1 MQHRFNNQMPTG
13 PSISCSRRLCSWRLC
28 SWRFCSWLSAVVFLV
43 MAASTMGSSP
53 AAAQDVPIDGWKVV
67 VNRTFHGQ
75 DGHEIF
81 VGNFV
86 GMVGGRVHLLSPQ
99 GDEKKLRLDD
109 LSEEDRNWVRGE
121 ITAQKQRDSDRE
133 KVIKIRTQLSIGN
146 SNTIISN
153 CKKLRAIGRNAEIV
167 ADELNRLVTN
177 HPDDLVKMEA
187 FITYVAVLR
196 EIPASVDS
204 ILNAL
209 NNHWKVV
216 LGRLE
221 KKPEDFLNEMAGFG
235 GLAVPYLQHVAAV
248 GLLTPPKTNEPF
260 TQSIQALSSDDTASW
275 RARNAAITAIGKIS
289 SEETLLLVLEHLL
302 AAEEVEK
309 QEKVHKQTIE
319 TCLNAIG
326 AIHLDNDEVQSALDR
341 HEAEFPKVVERVR
354 GLLKK

>member
-1 MQHRFNNQMPTG
+1 MG
-13 PSISCSRRLCSWRLC
+13 W
-28 SWRFCSWLSAVVFLV
+28 WLSVMVALAMTVVEY
-43 MAASTMGSSP
+43 SP
-53 AAAQDVPIDGWKVV
+53 AQAQDVTIDGWKVV
-67 VNRTFHGQ
+67 FNRAFHDLEGN
-75 DGHEIF
+75 EIF
-81 VGNFV
+81 TGNFV
-86 GMVGGRVHLLSPQ
+86 GMVGGRVHLVSPQ
-99 GDEKKLRLDD
+99 GDEKKLRLEE
-109 LSEEDRNWVRGE
+109 LSEEDRNWIRGE
-121 ITAQKQRDSDRE
+121 ITAQKQRDTDRE

-153 CKKLRAIGRNAEIV
+153 CKKIRAIGRNAEMI

-187 FITYVAVLR
+187 FITYIAVLR
-196 EIPASVDS
+196 EIPASVDA

-209 NNHWKVV
+209 NSHWKVV

-260 TQSIQALSSDDTASW
+260 TQSIQELSKDDAASW

-289 SEETLLLVLEHLL
+289 SEETLLLVLDHLT
-302 AAEEVEK
+302 AAEEVEQK
-309 QEKVHKQTIE
+309 ERVHKQTIE
-319 TCLNAIG
+319 TCLNALG
-326 AIHLDNDEVQSALDR
+326 AIHIDNEEVQAALGR
-341 HEAEFPKVVERVR
+341 HEAEFPKIVERVR